1 MGNISKKLLRFLLAG
16 IFVTVLHLII
26 AFLLIYNSILNPPAA
41 NAIAFMFSTFCSLI
55 INTVWSFSSEL
66 NHKVFCRFLITSLAG
81 LCLTIFVSWLSQ
93 EAGLHYLIGI
103 FFVVAIVP
111 FITFTLH
118 RLWTYRNQ

>member
-1 MGNISKKLLRFLLAG
+1 MSKKLLRFLLVG
-16 IFVTVLHLII
+16 IFVTFVHLVI
-26 AFLLIYNSILNPPAA
+26 AFLMIYNSILNPPAA
-41 NAIAFMFSTFCSLI
+41 NAIAFICSTFCSLV
-55 INTVWSFSSEL
+55 INTMWSFSSEL
-66 NHKVFCRFLITSLAG
+66 NYKVLYRFLIISLVG
-81 LCLTIFVSWLSQ
+81 LCLTIFVSWLSH